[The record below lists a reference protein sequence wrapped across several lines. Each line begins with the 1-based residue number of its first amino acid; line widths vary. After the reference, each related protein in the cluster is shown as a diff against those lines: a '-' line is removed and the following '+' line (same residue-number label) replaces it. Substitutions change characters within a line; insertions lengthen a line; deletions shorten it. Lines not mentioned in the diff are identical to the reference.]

1 MDHARSISQTD
12 IAGVQ
17 IKRRVS
23 EALGIDVRDEHASP
37 AGGLVSGRP
46 SFATTLRAICDNETD
61 QECSKR
67 QTILAEHQNTA
78 VCTSLHVAGACSVQT
93 ISSLT
98 LEYLLHISL
107 RCTANPEIVLFR

>member
-37 AGGLVSGRP
+37 AGGP
-46 SFATTLRAICDNETD
+46 
-61 QECSKR
+61 SKR
-67 QTILAEHQNTA
+67 
-78 VCTSLHVAGACSVQT
+78 
-93 ISSLT
+93 
-98 LEYLLHISL
+98 
-107 RCTANPEIVLFR
+107 